1 MFNSE
6 EDRDTNLVSFRRGM
20 LCFRGGDIFVL
31 LRLKEEL
38 ATRLSRHSSISNDFT
53 ITSIVKTEFGGIV
66 TFICG
71 EVSLSESISKVY
83 HGEHFKAGF
92 RPTFHQL

>member
-38 ATRLSRHSSISNDFT
+38 ATRLSRHSSIRNDF
-53 ITSIVKTEFGGIV
+53 TSIVKTEFGGIV
-66 TFICG
+66 TFFTCG
-71 EVSLSESISKVY
+71 EISLSESISKVY

-92 RPTFHQL
+92 RSTIHRL